1 MKPIVTYALFGLGG
15 LTLFGGAFVVS
26 SALSGTPLHEVAF
39 LKNFVHAPP
48 EEEEEH
54 PASSDHE
61 SAPEEDAEK
70 HDEPKPS
77 HDEHSAPTKR
87 DLHAVEANVGV
98 LGSFLLPSPMSA
110 TELGELQSQLR
121 HMVEEVR
128 GRLARIEER
137 ERKLNEWESSL
148 EARFAEL
155 SQLRQLLEKHELEL
169 SLREEEAKR
178 DEEAKNARETQSWKE
193 LAKFFEEGEPGD
205 LAKRLA
211 QFEPKDAVR
220 ILLALD
226 DERASALVNALPPE
240 KYHAYLEAYRGEIRR
255 PSDKK

>member
-26 SALSGTPLHEVAF
+26 SALSGTPLYEVAF
-39 LKNFVHAPP
+39 LKNFVRAPVEP
-48 EEEEEH
+48 EETDG
-54 PASSDHE
+54 PPDHE
-61 SAPEEDAEK
+61 STSEELADT
-70 HDEPKPS
+70 HDEPKPA
-77 HDEHSAPTKR
+77 HDTHAPATKR
-87 DLHAVEANVGV
+87 DLLAVEANIGV

-121 HMVEEVR
+121 HMVEDVR

-137 ERKLNEWESSL
+137 ERKLTEWESSL
-148 EARFAEL
+148 EARFAEI
-155 SQLRQLLEKHELEL
+155 SQMRQLLERHELEL
-169 SLREEEAKR
+169 SMREEEAKR
-178 DEEAKNARETQSWKE
+178 DEDAKNARETQSWKE

-240 KYHAYLEAYRGEIRR
+240 KYHAYLEAYRGEIRK
-255 PSDKK
+255 P